1 MKRLLAHQQVE
12 HACAGLEVVNIDIA
26 VDRFTNRS
34 PGYCFV
40 DLATPE
46 EATKALEVLPGTTVL
61 NRPIHV
67 KPCVQKN
74 SDQKTATQLQ
84 LTRWG
89 TSTFSPVEQDPE
101 SLLLPIHR
109 RRRLI
114 VSGMPKP
121 ANQHTSDAELREL
134 FRGFAVEAVSKV
146 KWPRE
151 NVHGTSKDIQY
162 AFVDLE
168 SAEEAERAMQQL
180 NGAECWGGKV
190 RIGVAQQAHDKIL
203 EREHWRGVT
212 TMS

>member
-1 MKRLLAHQQVE
+1 MA
-12 HACAGLEVVNIDIA
+12 I
-26 VDRFTNRS
+26 DRFTNRN

-40 DLATPE
+40 DLSSPE
-46 EATKALEVLPGTTVL
+46 EATKAVEVLTGTTVL
-61 NRPIHV
+61 TRPVHV
-67 KPCVQKN
+67 KPCVQKH
-74 SDQKTATQLQ
+74 SDRRTGTQLQ

-89 TSTFSPVEQDPE
+89 TSMFSPVEHDPT

-151 NVHGTSKDIQY
+151 DVRGTSKDVQY

-168 SAEEAERAMQQL
+168 SAEEAARAMQQL

-190 RIGVAQQAHDKIL
+190 RVGVAQRADGKVL
-203 EREHWRGVT
+203 EREHWRKEQDDLDPSV
-212 TMS
+212 